1 MIFLCMITKENRYLC
16 NKLGN
21 VIFFRVR
28 HEAIAELLSRVVQSQ
43 KVIVFFPKKCLHYRK
58 LNNK

>member
-1 MIFLCMITKENRYLC
+1 MITKENRYLC